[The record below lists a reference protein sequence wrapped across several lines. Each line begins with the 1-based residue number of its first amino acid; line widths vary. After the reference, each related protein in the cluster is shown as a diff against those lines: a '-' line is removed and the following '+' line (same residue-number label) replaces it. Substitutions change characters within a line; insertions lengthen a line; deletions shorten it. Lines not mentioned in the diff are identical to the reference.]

1 MSAVTEYLAVAV
13 LAVSLGA
20 CSTHASYMHA
30 VGPQQ
35 VATSR
40 PEEVRLRLGP
50 HPVASDTLG
59 RDNPVAHAVQ
69 MSIEAAAK
77 GQFDIMVLRDA
88 IALGIGFK
96 GIVVG
101 SPRPR
106 SPAIGGHHSPRY
118 PATELCKM
126 CPSLVMKRS

>member
-1 MSAVTEYLAVAV
+1 MSTVTRNLAVAV
-13 LAVSLGA
+13 LAASLGA
-20 CSTHASYMHA
+20 CSTQSYYIDA
-30 VGPQQ
+30 VVPQQ
-35 VATSR
+35 VATSL

-77 GQFDIMVLRDA
+77 GQSIVYVLSDA
-88 IALGIGFK
+88 ITLGIGPK
-96 GIVVG
+96 GIVVLPSRLRKPANWSHP
-101 SPRPR
+101 SPR
-106 SPAIGGHHSPRY
+106 H
-118 PATELCKM
+118 ATRALCKG